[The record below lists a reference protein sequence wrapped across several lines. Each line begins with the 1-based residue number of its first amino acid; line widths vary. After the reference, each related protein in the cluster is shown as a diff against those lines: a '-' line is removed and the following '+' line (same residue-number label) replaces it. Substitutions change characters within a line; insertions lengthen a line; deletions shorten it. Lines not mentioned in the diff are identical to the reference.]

1 MEMVSG
7 CGGARTVPL
16 RYRDAFCLFESGR
29 LFYCFSMFPEA
40 DGGGKGVDEYVLIA
54 MQRLAL
60 ARPDPEAVRRWRF
73 ALDGKPPVS
82 LTDMAQDRLAMLVEG
97 GGGGGDEPNGLRSY
111 LQGTL
116 GLKQPFAVGP
126 RAEIGRAHV

>member
-1 MEMVSG
+1 
-7 CGGARTVPL
+7 
-16 RYRDAFCLFESGR
+16 
-29 LFYCFSMFPEA
+29 
-40 DGGGKGVDEYVLIA
+40 

-126 RAEIGRAHV
+126 RAVRNLLISIEDERLLGIAAFSSSEERRVGKGWVRKCRSSGSAIQ

>member
-1 MEMVSG
+1 MVSG

-40 DGGGKGVDEYVLIA
+40 DGGGKGVAEYVLIA

-73 ALDGKPPVS
+73 SLAGKPPVS
-82 LTDMAQDRLAMLVEG
+82 LTHMAQDRLAMLVAG
-97 GGGGGDEPNGLRSY
+97 GGGGGAEPNGLRAHFP
-111 LQGTL
+111 GPL
-116 GLKQPFAVGP
+116 GLTHTFPVGRPAV
-126 RAEIGRAHV
+126 

>member
-1 MEMVSG
+1 
-7 CGGARTVPL
+7 
-16 RYRDAFCLFESGR
+16 
-29 LFYCFSMFPEA
+29 MFPEA

-82 LTDMAQDRLAMLVEG
+82 LTDMAQDCLAMLVEG
-97 GGGGGDEPNGLRSY
+97 GGGGGEEPNGLRSY

-116 GLKQPFAVGP
+116 GMKQAFAVWP
-126 RAEIGRAHV
+126 RAACNLLISIADNSEELRSWEEVDDRCSCRRVPVT